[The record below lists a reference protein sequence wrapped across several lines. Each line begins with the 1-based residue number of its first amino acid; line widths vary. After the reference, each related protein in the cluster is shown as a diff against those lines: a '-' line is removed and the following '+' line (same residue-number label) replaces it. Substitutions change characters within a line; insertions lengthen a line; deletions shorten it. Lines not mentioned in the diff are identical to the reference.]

1 MTQISPV
8 YKKKVTKES
17 FKDLIKKNQ
26 VLKLLAEAHIKK
38 KRKEVE
44 GLMAPNKLRLYEN
57 KEKDKCITQLVVK
70 LESIFT
76 SPDIVYLQ

>member
-44 GLMAPNKLRLYEN
+44 GLMAPSKLRLYEN